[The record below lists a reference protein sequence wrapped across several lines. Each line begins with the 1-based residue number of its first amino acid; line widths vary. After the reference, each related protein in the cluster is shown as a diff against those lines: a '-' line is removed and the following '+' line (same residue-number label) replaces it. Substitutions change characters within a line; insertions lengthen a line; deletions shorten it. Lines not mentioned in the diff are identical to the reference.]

1 MAQGVPQLCP
11 SCGIMLQT
19 NQRWCARCGLDMASL
34 PSMPTQSSVPAVSQP
49 GFQPPTTPPTTP
61 PTISPASIPQTSPF
75 TVQGQVAPPQQYQ
88 QPPQSFA
95 QSSLPPR
102 ADQPTAPQTPA
113 VSAPSQQKRSMGR
126 VMLPLALLSIIVLVV
141 VGYFGAALLGIHIGP
156 TTQPTI
162 TSTGINVTATYAN
175 VAVTVQKVQQAQS
188 FSDDPDVGSDG
199 AVRLFLLAQNK
210 TEVPVNLPYD
220 SIAHIILPGGKV
232 VAPSYV
238 RANIGVPPGATKQSM
253 LDFAVPF
260 DAKVGQLALRLGG
273 AEDATI
279 DIPLRAGA
287 DLTGYV
293 PKMTQL
299 RGTWQYLGLDWSLV
313 SATTQLSI
321 DGKQAARNMYYVT
334 ITLKVDNTLAQTAIS
349 GSPYDY
355 IRLKAGS
362 ATVTASE
369 ATLPVSFAAG
379 ARGQTGTVTFLIP
392 QNVPALTLIMMPQKQ
407 GGFDQASQDFQ
418 L

>member
-11 SCGIMLQT
+11 RCGTVLQT

-34 PSMPTQSSVPAVSQP
+34 PSMPPQPMPAQPSVPPISQP
-49 GFQPPTTPPTTP
+49 GFQPLTNP
-61 PTISPASIPQTSPF
+61 PTISPASIPQTPPF
-75 TVQGQVAPPQQYQ
+75 TVQGQMAPPQQYQ
-88 QPPQSFA
+88 QPA
-95 QSSLPPR
+95 QSALPPR
-102 ADQPTAPQTPA
+102 AGQPDAPQTPA

-126 VMLPLALLSIIVLVV
+126 VMLPLALLLIIVLAV
-141 VGYFGAALLGIHIGP
+141 VGYFGATLLGIHIGP

-238 RANIGVPPGATKQSM
+238 RANIGVQPGATKQGM

-299 RGTWQYLGLDWSLV
+299 RGAWQYLGLDWSLV

-321 DGKQAARNMYYVT
+321 DGKQAARNMCYVT
-334 ITLKVDNTLAQTAIS
+334 ITLKVDNTLVQTAIS

-362 ATVTASE
+362 ATVTPSE

-392 QNVPALTLIMMPQKQ
+392 QNVPTLTLIMMPQKQ